1 MSDDDCVENLAK
13 AIVNCDT
20 STIGNLANQCI
31 GLIDAE
37 TIHTLTE
44 QIKAN
49 CSDSDALATI
59 LYYLDLCKQN
69 VSETAVIKSI
79 APVVPGMSCFFD
91 PQHAFSLVALLPG
104 EFLTGFMDGLDE
116 NITSALL
123 KRFLD
128 SCVNNRYLQ
137 AVIRCTVLSLTDS
150 VIGLG
155 RLAVH
160 MYTEYLFRGELDEE
174 LPYWHVYLWN
184 TLAAHLIVNGM
195 LFFSLEVMK
204 AYNPENWKQQF
215 STQFLRMRIIPQILK
230 LMLTYAWGGCR
241 TKGFVGYLVNVIG
254 QIAGHISISHLC
266 LKRDVAADDYNIKEA
281 VAGTLKKITE
291 RLEHQERRA
300 NQLQEQVDQQQ
311 EQINRLEH
319 QERRANQLQEQV
331 DQQQEQI
338 NQLLEQQQMPR
349 NSFFGRRI
357 RDSFS
362 SGAWSNTEYSGNSFG
377 CRNTGI

>member
-137 AVIRCTVLSLTDS
+137 AVIRCTVLSLS
-150 VIGLG
+150 
-155 RLAVH
+155 
-160 MYTEYLFRGELDEE
+160 
-174 LPYWHVYLWN
+174 
-184 TLAAHLIVNGM
+184 LI
-195 LFFSLEVMK
+195 
-204 AYNPENWKQQF
+204 
-215 STQFLRMRIIPQILK
+215 
-230 LMLTYAWGGCR
+230 
-241 TKGFVGYLVNVIG
+241 
-254 QIAGHISISHLC
+254 HI
-266 LKRDVAADDYNIKEA
+266 
-281 VAGTLKKITE
+281 
-291 RLEHQERRA
+291 
-300 NQLQEQVDQQQ
+300 
-311 EQINRLEH
+311 
-319 QERRANQLQEQV
+319 
-331 DQQQEQI
+331 
-338 NQLLEQQQMPR
+338 
-349 NSFFGRRI
+349 
-357 RDSFS
+357 
-362 SGAWSNTEYSGNSFG
+362 
-377 CRNTGI
+377 

>member
-1 MSDDDCVENLAK
+1 MTDDYCIENLTK
-13 AIVNCDT
+13 AIADCNP
-20 STIGNLANQCI
+20 STIGDFINEQCI
-31 GLIDAE
+31 GRLDAE
-37 TIHTLTE
+37 AIFRLIE
-44 QIKAN
+44 QVKVY
-49 CSDSDALATI
+49 CSDADALPTI
-59 LYYLDLCKQN
+59 LYYLDLGK
-69 VSETAVIKSI
+69 ETISDSVIIRSI
-79 APVVPGMSCFFD
+79 APVVPGMSCLFD

-128 SCVNNRYLQ
+128 ACINNHYLQ

-155 RLAVH
+155 RLVVH
-160 MYTEYLFRGELDEE
+160 MYAEYLLRGELDEE

-215 STQFLRMRIIPQILK
+215 ATQFLRMRIIPQVLK

-254 QIAGHISISHLC
+254 QIAGHIFISYRGLTDDYSV
-266 LKRDVAADDYNIKEA
+266 RGAAADILER
-281 VAGTLKKITE
+281 ITE
-291 RLEHQERRA
+291 RLNRQERVVV
-300 NQLQEQVDQQQ
+300 QLQEQIGHQQ
-311 EQINRLEH
+311 ER
-319 QERRANQLQEQV
+319 
-331 DQQQEQI
+331 I
-338 NQLLEQQQMPR
+338 NQLERTNQLWERQTPW
-349 NSFFGRRI
+349 NSFFNSI
-357 RDSFS
+357 RDSFYT
-362 SGAWSNTEYSGNSFG
+362 W
-377 CRNTGI
+377 RNTREIRLDAGIQDNDDPIYANIGNNNVRRLL